1 MNAKKVL
8 TGIKHYAVDTTGLLL
23 ASTPIYAAMEVFTS
37 GMSVATSLE
46 ARLKVAQLGYLGMGI
61 AYAKGRDFSKK
72 IFKID
77 EQAPEWKQ
85 TVHDSVYNVAF
96 NIVFATPIYL
106 SSGADLEQTIK
117 GVAGAST
124 LGLVSGPINGY
135 SIDTFR
141 DFAGTKKSTRL
152 PKPIQNIGSK
162 TKKLIAAGL
171 IAATIVTTAGVYK
184 LKESTNKEPV
194 KIEIQH
200 NNLEKQIQ
208 STYSNAD
215 F

>member
-1 MNAKKVL
+1 MNVRKVL

-23 ASTPIYAAMEVFTS
+23 ASTPIYAAMEVFAS

-77 EQAPEWKQ
+77 AQAPKWKHI
-85 TVHDSVYNVAF
+85 VHDSIYNVSF
-96 NIVFATPIYL
+96 NIAFVTPIYL
-106 SSGADLEQTIK
+106 SSGANLEQTIK
-117 GVAGAST
+117 GVAGASA

-152 PKPIQNIGSK
+152 PQQIQNIGSK
-162 TKKLIAAGL
+162 TKKVIAAGL
-171 IAATIVTTAGVYK
+171 IAATIATTAGVYK
-184 LKESTNKEPV
+184 LKEVTSKEPV

-208 STYSNAD
+208 SSYSNAD